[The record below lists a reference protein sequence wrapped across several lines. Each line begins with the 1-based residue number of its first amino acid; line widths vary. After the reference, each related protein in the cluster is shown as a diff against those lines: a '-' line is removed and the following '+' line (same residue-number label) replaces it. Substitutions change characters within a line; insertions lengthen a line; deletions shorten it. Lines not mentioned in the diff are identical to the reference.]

1 MQVGRKQRERPS
13 AAVEAAT
20 AKVQVC
26 LAAQGPNGGGAQLLD
41 LLLVSAGGLRPAWR
55 LGFIHGML
63 PARGIPAVPGQ
74 SNAGNTRQRW
84 SARPRR
90 ICSGKTGERPTPD
103 REKFRYFRP
112 R

>member
-41 LLLVSAGGLRPAWR
+41 LLLGSAGGLRPAWR

-74 SNAGNTRQRW
+74 SNAGNTPQRW
-84 SARPRR
+84 SPRPPR
-90 ICSGKTGERPTPD
+90 ICSGKTSERREPD
-103 REKFRYFRP
+103 PETLRYSLP
-112 R
+112 